1 MFSLIEGDDGMD
13 EKVYRRRE
21 PRPEKVAVVEEI
33 KEWMGKGEIAVLVNF
48 QGMNVAEI
56 NELRRRFRQAGVKFK
71 VYKNTLLNIAFRD
84 LDVPEEVKD
93 YLFGPTAVA
102 FCQDATV
109 PAKVLKEFIEE
120 FDKPQIKGAILGLR
134 RVIDAEAVQELAKLP
149 PKEELVTKLL
159 NNLNAPVVNLI
170 YTLNSINP
178 ARGLVNVLRGTVD
191 KLIFVLRAIAEKKG
205 KAA

>member
-1 MFSLIEGDDGMD
+1 MSEA
-13 EKVYRRRE
+13 VYRRKE
-21 PRPEKVAVVEEI
+21 PRPEKVAIVEEI
-33 KEWMGKGEIAVLVNF
+33 KEWMGRSEIAVLVNF
-48 QGMNVAEI
+48 HGMNVAEI

-84 LDVPEEVKD
+84 LNVPEEVKE

-120 FDKPQIKGAILGLR
+120 FEKPQIKGAILGLK
-134 RVIDAEAVQELAKLP
+134 RVIDADAVQELAKLP
-149 PKEELVTKLL
+149 PKEELVAKLL
-159 NNLNAPVVNLI
+159 GNLNAPIANLI

-178 ARGLVNVLRGTVD
+178 AYGLVNVLRGTIN
-191 KLIFVLRAIAEKKG
+191 KLIFALRAIAEQKS